1 MAQVQRIVP
10 CLWFNDQAEQAAQF
24 YTSVFPNSSIKLV
37 SRYGDAGKDQHEKP
51 PGMVLTVEF
60 VLDGQEMTALNG
72 GPQFKFNEAVSLQV
86 MCDTQEEIDHYWARL
101 GEGGDPAAQQCGWL
115 KDKFGVS
122 WQVSSLRF
130 LEWLANSPN
139 PGSERMMAALMPMKK
154 LDLAALQ
161 AAYEGR

>member
-1 MAQVQRIVP
+1 
-10 CLWFNDQAEQAAQF
+10 
-24 YTSVFPNSSIKLV
+24 
-37 SRYGDAGKDQHEKP
+37 
-51 PGMVLTVEF
+51 VEF

-101 GEGGDPAAQQCGWL
+101 AEGGDPAAQQCGWL

-139 PGSERMMAALMPMKK
+139 PGSERVMAAIMPMKK